1 MANPHERHAMAAV
14 VAHLTAAAAA
24 GGPPAAADLGSAAD
38 ALSRAYGLGSE
49 PPAAADA
56 PSFLAVWE
64 AGAAALGV
72 APTIATASGGGT
84 PRSAGVAAPAST
96 PAASTP
102 TFEKFL
108 RTLKKTKF
116 FDGVAEGSPEY
127 DARVATARA
136 KFESKYGAGTAS
148 GVATG
153 VAAGVAAGA
162 AAAGA
167 AVAGAAAGAPPADTP
182 APAAANTDASAA
194 EDSVNGGGSTPTD
207 ADIAAAEELKAQ
219 GNDALL
225 RKDYVEAERLYTAAL
240 SRRPGTAVYLS
251 NRAAAKIYQAS
262 YVDALDDCKAAI
274 EAEPGFVRAHER
286 LASAYRHLGM
296 VDEEVAA
303 LQDAAT
309 LDPASTKI
317 ATALASARARSS
329 GEASAGNSSVG
340 SRSAPPPSAG
350 GSRGAGGGGPGL
362 PPGLPPG
369 LEGLLNNPALR
380 SMAENFANSG
390 GLQSMMNNPAA
401 MANMMSALGGMG
413 GAGGAGGG
421 GADAP
426 PAAASRGPGAG
437 GGGGAAAGGGMPD
450 LSALLSN
457 PALASMLGNLGGA
470 GGAPGGGGGGGG
482 GGGAQPNPMAAIQQA
497 MSDPEQMAQL
507 MNMAQSF
514 LGGGRG
520 GGAGGAPPR

>member
-1 MANPHERHAMAAV
+1 MAAV

-38 ALSRAYGLGSE
+38 ALSRAYDLGAE

-56 PSFLAVWE
+56 PSFLTVWE
-64 AGAAALGV
+64 AGTTALGV
-72 APTIATASGGGT
+72 APAAAT
-84 PRSAGVAAPAST
+84 SAGGSTRSVGGAAAAAPVTSA
-96 PAASTP
+96 P

-116 FDGVAEGSPEY
+116 FEGVAEGSPEY

-136 KFESKYGAGTAS
+136 KFDSKYGAGAS
-148 GVATG
+148 AGVAAG
-153 VAAGVAAGA
+153 VVAGAAAGVAAGA
-162 AAAGA
+162 AAGVAAGVATAAPTTDAPDEASAVRDANGGA
-167 AVAGAAAGAPPADTP
+167 A
-182 APAAANTDASAA
+182 
-194 EDSVNGGGSTPTD
+194 PTD

-225 RKDYVEAERLYTAAL
+225 RKDYPEAERLYTAAL
-240 SRRPGTAVYLS
+240 ARRPGTAVYLS

-262 YVDALDDCKAAI
+262 FVDALDDCKAAI

-303 LQDAAT
+303 LQDAAA

-317 ATALASARARSS
+317 ASALASAVARST
-329 GEASAGNSSVG
+329 GEGPAGNSSVG
-340 SRSAPPPSAG
+340 SRGAPSPSAG
-350 GSRGAGGGGPGL
+350 GGGGGAGGVGGGLRPGM
-362 PPGLPPG
+362 PPG
-369 LEGLLNNPALR
+369 LEGLLNNPAVR
-380 SMAENFANSG
+380 SMAENFASSG

-401 MANMMSALGGMG
+401 MANMMGALGGMG

-421 GADAP
+421 GGAP
-426 PAAASRGPGAG
+426 RGGAPRGPGAG
-437 GGGGAAAGGGMPD
+437 GGDAGGGMPD

-457 PALASMLGNLGGA
+457 PALASMMGNLGGA
-470 GGAPGGGGGGGG
+470 GGAPGGGGA
-482 GGGAQPNPMAAIQQA
+482 GGGAPPNPMAAIQQA

-507 MNMAQSF
+507 MNMAQGF

-520 GGAGGAPPR
+520 GGAGGAPPQ